1 MLFDDRGL
9 PVLRR
14 NPVPSGAGTLT
25 DRAIVA
31 VRQTPHK
38 SQAISLVSV
47 FTKISKVPKDPPRIE
62 SPVNFRGQGGRFS
75 LDVRT
80 TIRKPVPQLGR
91 RRSRFGYDQKF
102 WGEQAAPGGGP
113 SYWALTRGP
122 LPCLAFILPILLA
135 YELGVYWLGGSAAE
149 ALRTGA
155 DAWVRHGLKAVGLT
169 DRWLLPLGLAI
180 GLLIWQ
186 AVKPQAWKFSLS
198 TLLGMGL
205 ESLLLAVALV
215 GLSKVL
221 DLGFTALERAGPPVL
236 ATSPDPGAGT
246 GVGAPATA
254 LVGFLGAGLYE
265 ETLFRLL
272 LIPLFFTVLRVLQAP
287 QVLASSMAVTASALL
302 FSLAHHA
309 GTPGEA
315 FTWFAFIFRWLA
327 GVYFA
332 WVFVVRGFGVAV
344 GTHTAYDVLV
354 GWLGWHL

>member
-1 MLFDDRGL
+1 L
-9 PVLRR
+9 
-14 NPVPSGAGTLT
+14 
-25 DRAIVA
+25 
-31 VRQTPHK
+31 
-38 SQAISLVSV
+38 
-47 FTKISKVPKDPPRIE
+47 
-62 SPVNFRGQGGRFS
+62 GGR
-75 LDVRT
+75 
-80 TIRKPVPQLGR
+80 
-91 RRSRFGYDQKF
+91 
-102 WGEQAAPGGGP
+102 
-113 SYWALTRGP
+113 
-122 LPCLAFILPILLA
+122 
-135 YELGVYWLGGSAAE
+135 AAE

-155 DAWVRHGLKAVGLT
+155 DAWVRHGLKAAGLT
-169 DRWLLPLGLAI
+169 DRWLLPMGLVT

-221 DLGFTALERAGPPVL
+221 DLGFTALERAGPPAL
-236 ATSPDPGAGT
+236 ATGSDL
-246 GVGAPATA
+246 GVRIGAPATA

-272 LIPLFFTVLRVLQAP
+272 LIPLFFKILRILQTP
-287 QVLASSMAVTASALL
+287 QILASSAAVTASALL